1 MRCVP
6 GNTEVAS
13 REKGACLMEWFHR
26 VVAAEGEAGGLG
38 GPKPA
43 PPKRLPE
50 PPAPRRSA
58 EAPPL
63 QDPSPH
69 ITASAGASPLAFCPL
84 PSSLREGAQSH
95 KWTLGI
101 PEASRNLDLC
111 AADRT
116 KPTAYTALW
125 RDLRESP
132 AIPQA
137 GAPSRGMDLSGEWA
151 GSTPANQS
159 KGCMEPRR
167 SADLERISHR
177 SKVKWA
183 AQRKLPDPPQGPGGL
198 LGWPISA

>member
-1 MRCVP
+1 MVP
-6 GNTEVAS
+6 PRPFQSNKTPSEDLK
-13 REKGACLMEWFHR
+13 EILEDNWFSEDIKCALPQSPPPPR
-26 VVAAEGEAGGLG
+26 SAPQRG
-38 GPKPA
+38 GPA
-43 PPKRLPE
+43 PCRTL
-50 PPAPRRSA
+50 R
-58 EAPPL
+58 PL

-69 ITASAGASPLAFCPL
+69 ITAPAGASPPAFCPL

-116 KPTAYTALW
+116 KPTAYTAHW

-137 GAPSRGMDLSGEWA
+137 GAPSPGMDLRGEWA

-159 KGCMEPRR
+159 KGCLEPRR